1 MGRTRGD
8 DGSVALEQR
17 LQGGYITGKTA
28 TPEALLKIV
37 QRRRINE
44 GGMEMSHGGGGP
56 RGGFSRGEPPGRAPG
71 GWDQRGFPRGP
82 APGANPRGVF
92 PPGPPRGTHLS
103 FFFLS
108 PSPVAPLRSPVGY

>member
-44 GGMEMSHGGGGP
+44 GGMEMSHGG
-56 RGGFSRGEPPGRAPG
+56 EDPGRFFPG
-71 GWDQRGFPRGP
+71 
-82 APGANPRGVF
+82 V
-92 PPGPPRGTHLS
+92 
-103 FFFLS
+103 
-108 PSPVAPLRSPVGY
+108 